1 MTKSICGEYRSS
13 VPSRAR
19 RIFAARFRW
28 FYHRLISRVP
38 PGQRGHWKTEASGQ
52 RCFSAHLALC
62 FFITAA
68 GLLTWPI
75 AEVVKSDGKLAT
87 ADDNA
92 AFKSQTLHS
101 VYPLPPHLEGTS
113 SRPLPA
119 HIYVQPKAR
128 ITVSTEMSNN
138 GTSDWLQ
145 NNPGSCVLMPRPDD
159 RAWGGGK
166 GLRSNVFPGESH
178 VFNFGASAPE
188 TERTGGHIFQWQ
200 MRRSPFSDGA
210 PAVLFGEMTQPVRVH
225 VDGTRPVGTASFPSS
240 IPADQPFTITGTSA
254 DNEGQDNS
262 GVYNVR
268 VNIDGR
274 EGNATAINGSWSN
287 WSYEAAGLAA
297 GNHTAIIAIIDRAG
311 NVATTGHFTF
321 TNDAPPRAL
330 TFKAPATGGFSS
342 NANPCL
348 LAQGE
353 SQCSTTVRWRSNGA
367 TTAQLWMSQDG
378 GSPQFLACGAS
389 GERSVGEIQPGHVYR
404 FFLYPAASCEPARI
418 EGSELAT
425 MAVTAAQ
432 ASVGLNKP
440 DLFSQYRGS
449 QVNQAMARKAVNDA
463 KNIGVSYL
471 RFQEI
476 ADLNAWRNNPATY
489 WAPHDQMM
497 NDLAANGLRAIPV
510 FLWNANQL
518 QGATGENA
526 TPLIADPQSNS
537 YQMLTRYI
545 TDFINRYKNHPA
557 LYFYELTNAVNTG
570 ADTLRGASGNYS
582 TDQLIA
588 FTNRLAAHVRS
599 LDPLRLISSGFA
611 LPQSWAEHVRAQP
624 QYSLSGGDFVPDSLA
639 EFQRHLADIHQGS
652 DVVSVHFNNHN
663 VNNFGNRGNERFG
676 LSGRANAELLTLIK
690 QTTDA
695 MGKQLFIGA
704 FEDRTP
710 YLNQDPTGPFT
721 QNVLNKI
728 VQLKIAYSAAW
739 TWEHYTNPFTTYS
752 NPDTFSN
759 LEPGYTDLLIAR
771 IKQANLNLGAPP
783 PAAQSP
789 DTTAPQVVLT
799 EPTENRTI
807 IANQLVHAVA
817 SDNHGAVTKVE
828 FLVNDVLKATVT
840 RPPYQFRLD
849 TAAMSAGRYRIIAK
863 AYDVAGNSSQQLVN
877 INHPGGFV
885 AVASVSAASYS
896 EAAVAREA
904 IVAAFGS
911 GLATATAA
919 ANATPLPT
927 TLAGTRVVVRDSGGA
942 EREAPLFF
950 VSPTQINYQIPL
962 EAAAGEGV
970 VTITNADGKTATGAI
985 EIAAVAPGLFTAD
998 SSGRGIA
1005 AATALRVRADG
1016 PQQFEPVAQFD
1027 AALGRIAAVPIDLGE
1042 AGDQVFLLLFGA
1054 GLRHRSA
1061 IEAVSVTIGGVE
1073 APVIYAGAQGGF
1085 IGLDQVNVRVPRELA
1100 GRGEVDVVMIV
1111 DGRAANVTR
1120 IGIK

>member
-1 MTKSICGEYRSS
+1 MQTRKSRKMAGRKMEIKPRRS
-13 VPSRAR
+13 PFFCPPFFCWLTLCLC
-19 RIFAARFRW
+19 IF
-28 FYHRLISRVP
+28 
-38 PGQRGHWKTEASGQ
+38 
-52 RCFSAHLALC
+52 
-62 FFITAA
+62 AA
-68 GLLTWPI
+68 GLLALSFAKPAA
-75 AEVVKSDGKLAT
+75 AEGSGERGA
-87 ADDNA
+87 ADDAA
-92 AFKSQTLHS
+92 AFKSQTLQT

-128 ITVSTEMSNN
+128 ITVSIEMSNN

-145 NNPGSCVLMPRPDD
+145 TNPGSCLLMPRPDD

-166 GLRSNVFPGESH
+166 GLGSNVFPGESH

-188 TERTGGHIFQWQ
+188 TERTGGHTFQWQ

-210 PAVLFGEMTQPVRVH
+210 PAVLFGELTQPVRIH

-240 IPADQPFTITGTSA
+240 IPTDQPFTITGTSA

-268 VNIDGR
+268 ISIDGR
-274 EGNATAINGSWSN
+274 EGNANPLNGSWSN
-287 WSYEAAGLAA
+287 WSYEAAGLLA
-297 GNHTAIIAIIDRAG
+297 GDHTAIIVITDRAG
-311 NVATTGHFTF
+311 NITTTGHFSF

-330 TFKAPATGGFSS
+330 SFKAPATGALSS
-342 NANPCL
+342 NTNPCL
-348 LAQGE
+348 LATGE
-353 SQCSTTVRWRSNGA
+353 SQCATTIRWRSNGA
-367 TTAQLWMSQDG
+367 STAQLWMSQDG
-378 GSPQFLACGAS
+378 GSLQFLACGAS
-389 GERSVGEIQPGHVYR
+389 GERGVGEMQTGHVYR
-404 FFLYPAASCEPARI
+404 FFLYPAQSCEPARI

-449 QVNQAMARKAVNDA
+449 QVSQAMARKAVNDA

-476 ADLNAWRNNPATY
+476 ADINAWRNNPAGY

-497 NDLAANGLRAIPV
+497 NDLAANGLRALPV
-510 FLWNANQL
+510 FLWNANQF

-526 TPLIADPQSNS
+526 TQLIANPQSNS
-537 YQMLTRYI
+537 YQLLTRYI
-545 TDFINRYKNHPA
+545 TDFINRYKNHQA
-557 LYFYELTNAVNTG
+557 LYFYELTNRTNRE
-570 ADTLRGASGNYS
+570 ADAQRGAGGNYS
-582 TDQLIA
+582 TDQHIA
-588 FTNRLAAHVRS
+588 FINRLAAYVRG
-599 LDPLRLISSGFA
+599 LDPTRLISSGFA
-611 LPQSWAEHVRAQP
+611 LPNAWAERVRAQP
-624 QYSLSGGDFVPDSLA
+624 QYSLSGGDFNPDTVA
-639 EFQRHLADIHQGS
+639 EFQKNLAEIHQAV
-652 DVVSVHFNNHN
+652 DIVSVHFNNQERD
-663 VNNFGNRGNERFG
+663 FFDAGQRRANERFG

-721 QNVLNKI
+721 QNVLDKI
-728 VQLKIAYSAAW
+728 VQLKIAYSAVW
-739 TWEHYTNPFTTYS
+739 SWEYYETNPFTTY
-752 NPDTFSN
+752 NNQNTFSN

-771 IKQANLNLGAPP
+771 IKQANLNLGNPL
-783 PAAQSP
+783 PAQQSP
-789 DTTAPQVVLT
+789 DTTAPQIVLT

-807 IANQLVHAVA
+807 AANQLVHAVA
-817 SDNHGAVTKVE
+817 SDNNGAVTKVE

-849 TAAMSAGRYRIIAK
+849 TAAMSAGRYRIVAK
-863 AYDVAGNSSQQLVN
+863 AYDAAGNSSQQLAS
-877 INHPGGFV
+877 INHPGGFA

-911 GLATATAA
+911 NLATATAA

-927 TLAGTRVVVRDSGGA
+927 TLAGTRVVVRDSEGA

-950 VSPTQINYQIPL
+950 VSPAQINYQIPL
-962 EAAAGEGV
+962 EAAVGEGV
-970 VTITNADGKTATGAI
+970 VTITNADGKIVTGAI
-985 EIAAVAPGLFTAD
+985 EIAAIAPGLFTAD

-1016 PQQFEPVAQFD
+1016 SQQFEPVAQFD
-1027 AALGRIAAVPIDLGE
+1027 ALQGRIAAVPIDLGE
-1042 AGDQVFLLLFGA
+1042 VGDQVFLLLFGA
-1054 GLRHRSA
+1054 GLRHRSMM
-1061 IEAVSVTIGGVE
+1061 EAVSVTIGGVE
-1073 APVIYAGAQGGF
+1073 APVTYAGAQGGF
-1085 IGLDQVNVRVPRELA
+1085 VGLDQVNVRVPRELA

-1111 DGRAANVTR
+1111 DGRAANVAQVR
-1120 IGIK
+1120 IK